1 MLDPQILRVWILR
14 SYGSGHSMIS
24 SWILESE
31 DSESTN
37 NKMLDFEIS
46 QFWNPQ
52 IIRFGS
58 FKSSKRH
65 VRPIASVG
73 VTVMSSYAR
82 SLVLRKLHAR
92 HFRSIASVC
101 VTVISSCARSLMR
114 RKLHARHFRSSAGVR
129 VTVMS
134 SCAASLMLRN
144 FRARHV

>member
-1 MLDPQILRVWILR
+1 MLDLQILRIWILK
-14 SYGSGHSMIS
+14 SYGSSDSIVS

-37 NKMLDFEIS
+37 NKILDFKIS

-58 FKSSKRH
+58 LKSSKRH
-65 VRPIASVG
+65 FRPIASVS
-73 VTVMSSYAR
+73 VTVMSSCAR
-82 SLVLRKLHAR
+82 SLMLRKLRAR
-92 HFRSIASVC
+92 HFRPIASVC

-134 SCAASLMLRN
+134 SCAGSLMLRS

>member
-1 MLDPQILRVWILR
+1 MLDPQILKVWILK
-14 SYGSGHSMIS
+14 SYGSGHSRIS

-31 DSESTN
+31 DSVSTN
-37 NKMLDFEIS
+37 NKILDFKIS

-65 VRPIASVG
+65 FRPIASVG
-73 VTVMSSYAR
+73 VTVMSSCAR

-92 HFRSIASVC
+92 HFRPIASVC
-101 VTVISSCARSLMR
+101 VTVISSCAGSLMR
-114 RKLHARHFRSSAGVR
+114 RKLHAQHFRSSAGVR
-129 VTVMS
+129 VTVIN
-134 SCAASLMLRN
+134 SCAGSLMLRR

>member
-1 MLDPQILRVWILR
+1 MLDPQILRVWILK

-37 NKMLDFEIS
+37 NKILDFEIS

-58 FKSSKRH
+58 FKSSKTH
-65 VRPIASVG
+65 FRPIASVG
-73 VTVMSSYAR
+73 VTVMSSCAR
-82 SLVLRKLHAR
+82 SLVVRKLHAR

-129 VTVMS
+129 MTVMS
-134 SCAASLMLRN
+134 SCAGSLMRRK

>member
-1 MLDPQILRVWILR
+1 MVDPQILRVWILK
-14 SYGSGHSMIS
+14 SYGSGYSMIN

-31 DSESTN
+31 DSEPTN
-37 NKMLDFEIS
+37 NKILDLKIS

-65 VRPIASVG
+65 FRPIASVS
-73 VTVMSSYAR
+73 VAVMSSCAR

-114 RKLHARHFRSSAGVR
+114 AKLHAPHFRSSLGVR

-134 SCAASLMLRN
+134 SHAASMMLRN
-144 FRARHV
+144 FRSRHV